1 MVLMAEA
8 AQAYIDLPRID
19 RLTLEPLDSSLKH
32 QFLTKKASIFL
43 RVL

>member
-19 RLTLEPLDSSLKH
+19 RLTLEPLDSPLKY
-32 QFLTKKASIFL
+32 QFLTKKAGIFL